1 MTVKTAEIIV
11 AVILALCSIGLMAK
25 SMELHIGW
33 IDGKGPGSGAWP
45 FWLSTG
51 MLVCCLWTI
60 VRWFRGKTPESVST
74 EIFITRQTAV
84 VVGTSALSILFVIAA
99 TQWMG
104 IYIALIIFLFVYLKF
119 IGGHD
124 WPLTLSFVICMPV
137 FIFCLFEW
145 ALKISLPKAFTDP
158 AFYPT
163 YDLIY
168 AQKMSEVI
176 GALQAPINLIPI
188 LGVVGVIA
196 YWTLHIVRR
205 KKQNNIPSSNDS
217 QGDSIHPLK

>member
-11 AVILALCSIGLMAK
+11 AVVLALCSIGLMVK
-25 SMELHIGW
+25 SFELNIGW
-33 IDGKGPGSGAWP
+33 IEGKGPGSGAWP

-51 MLVCCLWTI
+51 MLICCLWTI
-60 VRWFRGKTPESVST
+60 VRWFKGVTPESVSQ
-74 EIFITRQTAV
+74 ESFMSRQTVV

-99 TQWMG
+99 TQWLG

-119 IGGHD
+119 IGGHS
-124 WPLTLSFVICMPV
+124 WPLTLSFAICMPV
-137 FIFCLFEW
+137 FVFCLFEW

-176 GALQAPINLIPI
+176 GALKAPINLFPI
-188 LGVVGVIA
+188 LGVVGVIV
-196 YWTLHIVRR
+196 YWVQKLVRR
-205 KKQNNIPSSNDS
+205 KKQASV
-217 QGDSIHPLK
+217 QTT